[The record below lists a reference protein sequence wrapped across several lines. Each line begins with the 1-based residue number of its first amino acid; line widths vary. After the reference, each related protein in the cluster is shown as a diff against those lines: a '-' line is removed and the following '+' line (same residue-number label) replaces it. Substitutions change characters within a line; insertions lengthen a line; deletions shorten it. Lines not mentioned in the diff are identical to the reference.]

1 MDQARVVLRIARTRY
16 AGPPRPVVNWMSDAW
31 RTLSAL
37 GDSRWLLPMALVL
50 LFTLPRADARLKW
63 RWLLAIAVT
72 AGITLA
78 SKLAFMG
85 WGIGIKSVHF
95 TGFSGHAAMSSAVY
109 PVVAGLLAGPGRRA
123 RATGLM
129 FGAILATAIAWS
141 RVPLYAHT
149 LSEVIA
155 GLMLGLGCSAP
166 ALCALPPSKCPGGR
180 NLLLSVLIGLM
191 LPLSLPDLSTHQ
203 LVKALANTL
212 GSPTMTIEER

>member
-85 WGIGIKSVHF
+85 WGIGIKSMHF
-95 TGFSGHAAMSSAVY
+95 TGVSGHAAMSSVIY
-109 PVVAGLLAGPGRRA
+109 PVVGALLAGPGKRA
-123 RATGLM
+123 RAIGL
-129 FGAILATAIAWS
+129 AIGVLLATAIAWS
-141 RVPLYAHT
+141 RIPLHAHS

-155 GLMLGLGCSAP
+155 GLMLGLGCSTWAMHTAGP
-166 ALCALPPSKCPGGR
+166 SSRPNAVAAAAAVLAGMVLPLALPD
-180 NLLLSVLIGLM
+180 VH
-191 LPLSLPDLSTHQ
+191 THQ
-203 LVKALANTL
+203 LVIALAKL
-212 GSPTMTIEER
+212 ISGRAEIFQHF

>member
-1 MDQARVVLRIARTRY
+1 
-16 AGPPRPVVNWMSDAW
+16 MSDVW

-63 RWLLAIAVT
+63 RWLLALAVT

-85 WGIGIKSVHF
+85 WGIGIKSIDF
-95 TGFSGHAAMSSAVY
+95 TGVSGHAAMSSAVY

-212 GSPTMTIEER
+212 GSPTMAIEER

>member
-1 MDQARVVLRIARTRY
+1 
-16 AGPPRPVVNWMSDAW
+16 MSDVW

-50 LFTLPRADARLKW
+50 LITLPRADVRLKW

-72 AGITLA
+72 AGVTLA

-95 TGFSGHAAMSSAVY
+95 TGFSGHAAMSSVVY
-109 PVVAGLLAGPGRRA
+109 PVVGVLLAGPGKRA
-123 RATGLM
+123 RAIGLVI
-129 FGAILATAIAWS
+129 GALLATAIAWS
-141 RVPLYAHT
+141 RVPLYAHS

-155 GLMLGLGCSAP
+155 GLMLGLGCSAST
-166 ALCALPPSKCPGGR
+166 LCAPPPSKCPGGR

-191 LPLSLPDLSTHQ
+191 LPLSLPELSTHQ
-203 LVKALANTL
+203 LVKALASTL
-212 GSPTMTIEER
+212 GSPAMTIEER

>member
-1 MDQARVVLRIARTRY
+1 
-16 AGPPRPVVNWMSDAW
+16 MSDVW

-50 LFTLPRADARLKW
+50 LFTLPAQTRLKW

-85 WGIGIKSVHF
+85 WGLASRACTSPASPGMRQCP
-95 TGFSGHAAMSSAVY
+95 ALY

-123 RATGLM
+123 QATGLM

-166 ALCALPPSKCPGGR
+166 ALRTASKCPGEKPTTFR
-180 NLLLSVLIGLM
+180 THWLDAATEPPRPEHTSIG
-191 LPLSLPDLSTHQ
+191 Q
-203 LVKALANTL
+203 GACQYAR
-212 GSPTMTIEER
+212 SPTMTIEER